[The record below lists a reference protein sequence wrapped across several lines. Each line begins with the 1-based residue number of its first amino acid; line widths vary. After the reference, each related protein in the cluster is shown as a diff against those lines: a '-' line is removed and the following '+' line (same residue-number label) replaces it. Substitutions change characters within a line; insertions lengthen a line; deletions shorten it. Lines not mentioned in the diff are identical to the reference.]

1 RFLSGKYYLDMFCF
15 DPRRSDTEEAQ
26 SYGSEMDLDRKRES
40 MTGLRSKKEERTHF
54 NRLIVFIRTSK
65 CCSVSEVLHKSSPAV
80 RHRSISD
87 GAAAGLLTHTLGSPR
102 QAGIGRSDW
111 LEEEDGPK
119 LQDHFN

>member
-65 CCSVSEVLHKSSPAV
+65 
-80 RHRSISD
+80 HRSISD
-87 GAAAGLLTHTLGSPR
+87 GAAAAGLLTHTLGSPR